1 MREGRGQPQ
10 SGPSP
15 LESVIGGGPTASPTP
30 LLRPAPRALADLAG
44 AGALHSEA
52 RGGAGPPHTAALR
65 HESPPPPGTL
75 GQGRGAH
82 SLYLAGLDLILP
94 RGGLQS
100 LQSPRPQSPPWSHL
114 VWFGGRG
121 SSFLLSVSSSFLPT
135 VVCLSVLVSLFS
147 VPWSSLPP
155 TAVDFLV
162 YFCPVSLSLLIPSA
176 HHLPGRSHKGPDSS
190 LCLPRPHNKSPHR
203 QNPKTKSL
211 YRSRDPPPQQN

>member
-1 MREGRGQPQ
+1 MREG
-10 SGPSP
+10 
-15 LESVIGGGPTASPTP
+15 PTRVPDWRWAAGLSDSTP
-30 LLRPAPRALADLAG
+30 PPRPPRARGPCRSRCLTQRSAG
-44 AGALHSEA
+44 
-52 RGGAGPPHTAALR
+52 RGGPPHTAALR

-121 SSFLLSVSSSFLPT
+121 SSFLLSMSSFLPT

-147 VPWSSLPP
+147 VPWSCLPP
-155 TAVDFLV
+155 TAVEFLV
-162 YFCPVSLSLLIPSA
+162 YLFLSCVLVSPDSLSSPSPGQVPQRTRLFP
-176 HHLPGRSHKGPDSS
+176 LPFSS
-190 LCLPRPHNKSPHR
+190 
-203 QNPKTKSL
+203 
-211 YRSRDPPPQQN
+211 PQ